1 MKDNS
6 LQNQKDAAN
15 PNYSVWVSAS
25 AGTGKTTVLVSR
37 LLRLFLSNIDPTKIL
52 CLTYTNA
59 GAIEMQDRIF
69 KKARSWAIIS
79 DEDLELE
86 IKNLFTTDIENFDFK
101 DSKIDEL
108 KITARKLF
116 SKLIDNPIPLKIYTI
131 HAFCQS
137 VLKRFPIE
145 ADISPHFKIIETIEA
160 EKLLHEA
167 YKQFLL
173 KIRSKQSRED
183 INLLSQFELLT
194 KNLSQTVFEDL
205 IDNIISDRE
214 KFNTLLDTYKTK
226 ENIKNALWEKTF
238 KPYNNEKF
246 DCEEESFLNDFISK
260 LPTDILK
267 NYISVLEK
275 SKSKTAQKTFVVLKD
290 FLALPT
296 VEDKVKNI
304 DSYKSIFLTD
314 KNSIRKNLL
323 VKDDATANPQ
333 LDTDLCIE
341 AERIKTAF
349 EILGCIKVYNLT
361 LAVIDIAI
369 ELMNIYKSLKVK
381 EGVMDFSDLIE
392 TVEHL
397 FKKPNISEWILYKM
411 DGGISHILID
421 EAQDTSPIQWDI
433 VDTLTEEFFTTARS
447 EKNMK
452 SIFSVGDRKQ
462 SIFGFQ
468 GADISLFEKYK
479 KHFKHRVESDGFVFK
494 DLPLNR
500 SFRSCK
506 NILNLVDNVLNT
518 SERVSGVLLSGEE
531 IEHIPHRT
539 DFDGYVELIPLAKA
553 KKDESEDYIKPP
565 VEVVHISNA
574 KINISD
580 IVAKKIKHI
589 LDNDFISTGKNSKR
603 KVEPKDIMILVQKR
617 DNSKYLIE
625 KLNEYNIPFSGQ
637 DKLNLSENI
646 VVEDL
651 ISLIKFTLSP
661 YDDLSLAEVLK
672 SPLYNLTDDD
682 LFTLC
687 YERKGTLF
695 EELKLHQSYE
705 KIYNELSELVELS
718 RIQTPFLFFDY
729 ILKVK
734 DKRKNFISR
743 FGDVINDVLNE
754 FIQKCLYYDKEKM
767 GKSMFDFLSW
777 FTSSK
782 IEVKRD
788 MEQINNCVRI
798 MTVHG
803 SKGLE
808 APIVF
813 LFDAN
818 VNDSNLKDKILWDS
832 NLPFIKVENFQN
844 INSDFEKIYTTQKQL
859 NEDEFYRLLYV
870 AMTRARDKLYI
881 SGWQDLKGEHTK
893 SWYSCIKE
901 VMEKTPNKATDKIL
915 TLAGSDIIDDEILYI
930 GNPNINI
937 DNIDSE
943 PQNNIAKITIPNYL
957 YTKENEDIKDSND
970 ITSTSPLIKETEE
983 TTSLKKGSIIHKLL
997 ENFNGKNLENFKT
1010 SAYKYLEKM
1019 DIEDKEKIITQIETI
1034 LTNSDFNFMFCNNS
1048 FSEIEIA
1055 IENKTYRIDKLVIL
1069 DDEIIIID
1077 YKTDVNVPN
1086 KDNVPTKY
1094 KTQLSNYKKVM
1105 EKIYPQ
1111 KKVKT
1116 FILWFE
1122 KAILMEII

>member
-6 LQNQKDAAN
+6 LQNQKDASN
-15 PNYSVWVSAS
+15 PNFSVWVSAS

-69 KKARSWAIIS
+69 KRARNWSVIS

-101 DSKIDEL
+101 DSNIDEL

-145 ADISPHFKIIETIEA
+145 ANISPHFKIIEPIDA
-160 EKLLHEA
+160 SRLLKEA

-173 KIRSKQSRED
+173 KIRHTKSEND
-183 INLLSQFELLT
+183 INLFNQFTLLT
-194 KNLSQTVFEDL
+194 KNLSQTDFEKL
-205 IDNIISDRE
+205 MENIISDRE
-214 KFNTLLDTYKTK
+214 KFNTLLNIYKTK
-226 ENIKNALWEKTF
+226 DNIQKSLWKNFFAPYENEQIEK
-238 KPYNNEKF
+238 
-246 DCEEESFLNDFISK
+246 DEESLLKNFIEK
-260 LPTDILK
+260 IPTDILK
-267 NYISVLEK
+267 NYLSVLEK
-275 SKSKTAQKTFVVLKD
+275 SQSKTAQKNFKILSN
-290 FLALPT
+290 FLALSS
-296 VEDKVKNI
+296 VADKVKNI
-304 DSYKSIFLTD
+304 DNYKSIFLTKDNTVRD
-314 KNSIRKNLL
+314 KLL
-323 VKDDATANPQ
+323 VKDDAINNPQ
-333 LDTDLCIE
+333 LETCLIKE

-349 EILGCIKVYNLT
+349 EILGCINVYNLT
-361 LAVIDIAI
+361 IAVIDIAL
-369 ELMNIYKSLKVK
+369 ELMNTYKSLKEK

-392 TVEHL
+392 TVERL

-411 DGGISHILID
+411 DGGVSHILID

-433 VDTLTEEFFTTARS
+433 VDTLTEQFFTTARD

-479 KHFKHRVESDGFVFK
+479 KHFKNRVERDGFVFK

-518 SERVSGVLLSGEE
+518 SQRVKGVLLANEE

-539 DFDGYVELIPLAKA
+539 DFDGYIELIPLAKA

-574 KINISD
+574 KITISD
-580 IVAKKIKHI
+580 IIAKKIRHI

-603 KVEPKDIMILVQKR
+603 KVEPRDIMILVQKR
-617 DNSKYLIE
+617 KNSKYLIE
-625 KLNEYNIPFSGQ
+625 KLNEYHIPFSGQ

-687 YERKGTLF
+687 YERKGALF
-695 EELKLHQSYE
+695 EELKSHKNYE
-705 KIYNELSELVELS
+705 NIYNELSEFIELS

-729 ILKVK
+729 VLKVK

-743 FGDVINDVLNE
+743 FGDIVNDVLNE

-767 GKSMFDFLSW
+767 GKSMFDFYSW

-788 MEQINNCVRI
+788 MEQMGNYVRI

-818 VNDSNLKDKILWDS
+818 VNDANLSDKILWDD
-832 NLPFIKVENFQN
+832 NLPIVKTSNFQN
-844 INSDFEKIYTTQKQL
+844 INDNFAKIYNNRKQL

-881 SGWQDLKGEHTK
+881 SGWEDLKGEHTK

-901 VMEKTPNKATDKIL
+901 VIEKSANKTTDKIL
-915 TLAGSDIIDDEILYI
+915 TLAGKEIIDDEILFI
-930 GNPNINI
+930 GNPNIQT
-937 DNIDSE
+937 DTVDTQQHTKE
-943 PQNNIAKITIPNYL
+943 TKITIPTYL
-957 YTKENEDIKDSND
+957 YEREKSSENCIDN
-970 ITSTSPLIKETEE
+970 ITATSPLNPINMEK
-983 TTSLKKGSIIHKLL
+983 TSLKKGSIIHKLL
-997 ENFNGKNLENFKT
+997 ENFKGKNVQNFKT
-1010 SAYKYLEKM
+1010 SALKYLEKTGT
-1019 DIEDKEKIITQIETI
+1019 DDKEKIINQIETI
-1034 LTNSDFNFMFCNNS
+1034 LNNSELDFMFKDNT
-1048 FSEIEIA
+1048 FAELEVA
-1055 IENKTYRIDKLVIL
+1055 IENKTYRIDKLVIQN
-1069 DDEIIIID
+1069 DEILIID
-1077 YKTDVNVPN
+1077 YKTDTNVPN
-1086 KDNVPTKY
+1086 KDNVPTAY
-1094 KTQLSNYKKVM
+1094 KLQLANYKKVM

-1111 KKVKT
+1111 YKIRT

-1122 KAILMEII
+1122 TANLMEII

>member
-1 MKDNS
+1 MKDFS
-6 LQNQKDAAN
+6 LQNQKDATN

-37 LLRLFLSNIDPTKIL
+37 LLRLFLSNVDPTKIL

-69 KKARSWAIIS
+69 KRARSWSVIS
-79 DEDLELE
+79 DEELELE
-86 IKNLFTTDIENFDFK
+86 IKNLFTTDIDNFDF
-101 DSKIDEL
+101 SNINIDEL

-145 ADISPHFKIIETIEA
+145 ANISPHFKIIEPIDA
-160 EKLLHEA
+160 SRLLKEA

-173 KIRSKQSRED
+173 KIRNKQNQDD
-183 INLLSQFELLT
+183 INLLNQFELLT

-205 IDNIISDRE
+205 IENIISDRE
-214 KFNTLLDTYKTK
+214 KFNNLLDIYKTK
-226 ENIKNALWEKTF
+226 ENIKKSLWKKTF
-238 KPYNNEKF
+238 APYENEKIY
-246 DCEEESFLNDFISK
+246 DNEETLLNNFIEK
-260 LPTDILK
+260 IPTDILQ
-267 NYISVLEK
+267 NYLSVLEK
-275 SKSKTAQKTFVVLKD
+275 SKSKSAPQTHKTLSD
-290 FLALPT
+290 FLALST
-296 VEDKVKNI
+296 VTDKVKNI
-304 DSYKSIFLTD
+304 DNYKAIFLTD
-314 KNSIRKNLL
+314 KNTVRKTLL
-323 VKDDATANPQ
+323 VKDDAIKNPQ
-333 LDTDLCIE
+333 LETYLIKE
-341 AERIKTAF
+341 AERIKTTF
-349 EILGCIKVYNLT
+349 EIIGCIKVYNLT
-361 LAVIDIAI
+361 IAVIDIAL
-369 ELMNIYKSLKVK
+369 ELMNTYKSLKEK

-433 VDTLTEEFFTTARS
+433 VDTLTEQFFTTARD

-479 KHFKHRVESDGFVFK
+479 KHFKERVESDGFVFK

-506 NILNLVDNVLNT
+506 NILNLVDDVLNT
-518 SERVSGVLLSGEE
+518 SERVKGVLLANEE
-531 IEHIPHRT
+531 IEHIPHRE

-580 IVAKKIKHI
+580 IVAKKIRHI

-603 KVEPKDIMILVQKR
+603 KVEAKDIMILVQKR

-687 YERKGTLF
+687 YNRKTILF
-695 EELKLHQSYE
+695 EELKSHKNYE
-705 KIYNELSELVELS
+705 KIYEELSELIELS

-729 ILKVK
+729 VLKVK
-734 DKRKNFISR
+734 DKRKKFISR
-743 FGDVINDVLNE
+743 FGDVVNDILNE

-788 MEQINNCVRI
+788 MEQTGNCVRI

-818 VNDSNLKDKILWDS
+818 VNDANLKDKILWND
-832 NLPFIKVENFQN
+832 NLPMVKTNNFQN
-844 INSDFEKIYTTQKQL
+844 INDYFAKIYNNQKQL

-881 SGWQDLKGEHTK
+881 SGWEDLKGEHTK

-901 VMEKTPNKATDKIL
+901 VMEKEANKTTDKIL
-915 TLAGSDIIDDEILYI
+915 TLAGKEIIDDEILSI
-930 GNPNINI
+930 GNPNIQTDTI
-937 DNIDSE
+937 DNQQ
-943 PQNNIAKITIPNYL
+943 QNKDAKFTIPEYFYNR
-957 YTKENEDIKDSND
+957 ENENAFSKND
-970 ITSTSPLIKETEE
+970 ISATSPLTPINKEE
-983 TTSLKKGSIIHKLL
+983 TSLKKGSIIHKLL
-997 ENFNGKNLENFKT
+997 ENFKGKNIENFKT
-1010 SAYKYLEKM
+1010 SALKYLEKM
-1019 DIEDKEKIITQIETI
+1019 GLDDKEKIITQIENI
-1034 LTNSDFNFMFCNNS
+1034 LTNPDFDFMFKNNT
-1048 FSEIEIA
+1048 FAELEVA
-1055 IENKTYRIDKLVIL
+1055 IENKTYRIDKLVIN
-1069 DDEIIIID
+1069 DDEILIID
-1077 YKTDVNVPN
+1077 YKTDAHIPN
-1086 KDNVPTKY
+1086 KDDVPMTY
-1094 KTQLSNYKKVM
+1094 KLQLANYKKVIG
-1105 EKIYPQ
+1105 KIYPQ
-1111 KKVKT
+1111 YKIRT

-1122 KAILMEII
+1122 TATLMEII